1 MPPDQWEPVGE
12 ASSITAAARADLAAL
27 TPKYLMRFV
36 WHPLFERGLLG
47 TIDHIV
53 EIIHGETEQQH
64 CVDQTKSTYCWQ
76 RLAAN

>member
-1 MPPDQWEPVGE
+1 
-12 ASSITAAARADLAAL
+12 
-27 TPKYLMRFV
+27 MRFV